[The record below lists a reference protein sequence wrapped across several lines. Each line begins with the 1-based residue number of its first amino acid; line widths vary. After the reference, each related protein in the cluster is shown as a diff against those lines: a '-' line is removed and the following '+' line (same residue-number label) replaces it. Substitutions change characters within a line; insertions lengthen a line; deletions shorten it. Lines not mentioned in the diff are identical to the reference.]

1 MDISAFY
8 NSAKELAEKIKTT
21 KHGYFHEKSNTFC
34 LIKAENGRIFS
45 AISGLAASDG
55 QIVGVASER
64 IAANAMLAEN
74 IKKASELIVVSVDSL
89 KVCTP
94 EKATIDALIAAD
106 PENGNCMVA
115 ISDSE
120 AVAASSVNYD
130 AAPAE
135 SAPAPELGSPADFSD
150 GFDFDET
157 NPFFASPAD
166 KEQSEVPTIQNQP
179 VYQQGNPQNGQPMYQ
194 QGYPQNGQPMY
205 QQGYPQNGQPMY
217 QQGYPQNSQPMYQQ
231 GFPQNGQPMYQQGYP
246 QNGQPM
252 QGFPQN
258 GQPMQGFPQNGQPMQ
273 GFPQNGQPMQGY
285 PQNGQPMQ
293 GYPQNGQPVQGFPQ
307 QAQPMQVQSMYQGQ
321 PMNMNAGGSVY
332 TANQSEFVSQYM
344 SDKPSAFRKRLGNML
359 STDTDV
365 EDTDDDV
372 SDSGDAM
379 SRDELMRQAKEKKKL
394 AKMNSKFKG

>member
-231 GFPQNGQPMYQQGYP
+231 GFPQNGQPM
-246 QNGQPM
+246 
-252 QGFPQN
+252 
-258 GQPMQGFPQNGQPMQ
+258 
-273 GFPQNGQPMQGY
+273 QGY